1 MYSQFCNTAMQLGVR
16 GITLLYASGAGGVGG
31 SEFNPGGSSCTTFV
45 PAFPAGCPFIT
56 SVGAT
61 TGISPEIG
69 ASLSSGGFSNVFLR
83 PNYQLSAVSGYL
95 TRIGTLNA
103 GLFNRAGRAYPDVSA
118 QGILYQVALDGFFGT
133 IVNDNLAAPTVA
145 SVVALLNDRLI
156 ASRERPLGFLNPL
169 LYSSVGVSALN
180 DITQGALYS
189 AMCRDSI

>member
-1 MYSQFCNTAMQLGVR
+1 MQLGVR

-69 ASLSSGGFSNVFLR
+69 ASISSGGFSNVFLR
-83 PNYQLSAVSGYL
+83 PNYQLGAVSGYL

-103 GLFNRAGRAYPDVSA
+103 GLFNRAGRAYPDISA
-118 QGILYQVALDGFFGT
+118 QGVFYQVALDGFFNT
-133 IVNDNLAAPTVA
+133 IVNSNTATPAVA
-145 SVVALLNDRLI
+145 SVIALLNDRLI
-156 ASRERPLGFLNPL
+156 ASRERPLGFINPL
-169 LYSSVGVSALN
+169 LYSSVGLTALN
-180 DITQGALYS
+180 DITQGRLIVNVT
-189 AMCRDSI
+189 R